1 MDDEE
6 LLGIKKK
13 KVLNKSNLLLELQQ
27 LAKIAEHAK
36 KTKDAEMKNK
46 STPHTKTAEAE
57 KKATIAGHKDKI
69 ERFKKELDEWENMYQ
84 ISVGDPV
91 QMYQIS
97 VGDPVQMSPV
107 KYITIP
113 GHGPCEFTPES
124 MQRMI
129 KNEEVRHKATTEL
142 LDRTCADFNAKK
154 EELRKAKIEIDN
166 LQKQM
171 QSLITT
177 LNSVGMNQQQ
187 H

>member
-69 ERFKKELDEWENMYQ
+69 ERFKKELDEWEN
-84 ISVGDPV
+84 
-91 QMYQIS
+91 MYQIS

>member
-13 KVLNKSNLLLELQQ
+13 KLGTNVLQELRK
-27 LAKIAEHAK
+27 LAEIAETMK
-36 KTKDAEMKNK
+36 KQP
-46 STPHTKTAEAE
+46 PHTKTAEAE
-57 KKATIAGHKDKI
+57 KNATLARAAEKYI
-69 ERFKKELDEWENMYQ
+69 EKWQTLE
-84 ISVGDPV
+84 GDT
-91 QMYQIS
+91 
-97 VGDPVQMSPV
+97 VQMSPV